1 MKLRKLVDIVL
12 ESNYKDFYVAKHSDG
27 NNYVSIDLDDER
39 TIRKFI
45 RDNLVNFKF
54 KRIETGDMFDIDII
68 YEAVIEENSKE
79 DISTLRVKCRL
90 KRHKLNSKGSKY
102 VYVNSDDNGKFRDVE
117 INKILDGT
125 FYKYDDNN
133 YKLLYHDIYLDKEF
147 VQQT

>member
-79 DISTLRVKCRL
+79 DISTLRVKCKL

-147 VQQT
+147 VQQA

>member
-12 ESNYKDFYVAKHSDG
+12 ESNYKDFYVSRHSDG
-27 NNYVSIDLDDER
+27 YKYVSIDFNDES

-45 RDNLVNFKF
+45 RENLVNFNFERKE
-54 KRIETGDMFDIDII
+54 KGDIFDVNLI
-68 YEAVIEENSKE
+68 YEAVIEEESME
-79 DISTLRVKCRL
+79 DISTLKVKCTL
-90 KRHKLNSKGSKY
+90 KRCALNSKGTKY
-102 VYVNSDDNGKFRDVE
+102 IYVNSDDDGKFRDVE

-147 VQQT
+147 VQQA

>member
-68 YEAVIEENSKE
+68 YEAVIEEESME
-79 DISTLRVKCRL
+79 DISTLKVKCKL

>member
-79 DISTLRVKCRL
+79 DISTLRVKCKL

-147 VQQT
+147 IQQA

>member
-79 DISTLRVKCRL
+79 DISTLRVKCKL

>member
-54 KRIETGDMFDIDII
+54 KRIETGDIFDIDII

-79 DISTLRVKCRL
+79 DISTLRVKCKL